1 MVTSSDYVTNEVLNL
16 HMARM
21 ESLMREH
28 FARTESENAKFR
40 EQMREDFRNF
50 RDQVKSD
57 MDIFKKEIKS
67 DINAFKS
74 EINTRFDSM
83 QAQISVMQNDITGLK
98 HDVNNLIHWDYWI
111 LAIIVAAFAMPH
123 IIESIKSLF
132 GAVRDG
138 IAGIL
143 SLFRS
148 KNAGQ

>member
-1 MVTSSDYVTNEVLNL
+1 
-16 HMARM
+16 
-21 ESLMREH
+21 MREH

-50 RDQVKSD
+50 RDQVKGD

-67 DINAFKS
+67 DINTFKK
-74 EINTRFDSM
+74 EVNTRFDSM

>member
-16 HMARM
+16 HMTRM
-21 ESLMREH
+21 EALMREH
-28 FARTESENAKFR
+28 FAQTESENAKFR
-40 EQMREDFRNF
+40 EQMREDFRSF
-50 RDQVKSD
+50 RDEVKG
-57 MDIFKKEIKS
+57 DINDFKKEV
-67 DINAFKS
+67 
-74 EINTRFDSM
+74 NTRFDGVNARFDSL

-98 HDVNNLIHWDYWI
+98 HDVNNLFHWDYWI
-111 LAIIVAAFAMPH
+111 LAIIVAVFAMPH

-148 KNAGQ
+148 KNSGQ

>member
-1 MVTSSDYVTNEVLNL
+1 MV
-16 HMARM
+16 RM

-74 EINTRFDSM
+74 EVKGDINTFKKEVNTRFDSM

-123 IIESIKSLF
+123 IIDSIKSLF

>member
-57 MDIFKKEIKS
+57 MDIFKKEV
-67 DINAFKS
+67 
-74 EINTRFDSM
+74 NTRFDSM

-123 IIESIKSLF
+123 IIDSIKSLF

>member
-1 MVTSSDYVTNEVLNL
+1 
-16 HMARM
+16 MAAS
-21 ESLMREH
+21 EDISTIKLMLEKH
-28 FARTESENAKFR
+28 FAENDAQISAMRAENAEFKEVIKDEFMKFR
-40 EQMREDFRNF
+40 DEMRGEF
-50 RDQVKSD
+50 
-57 MDIFKKEIKS
+57 
-67 DINAFKS
+67 NAFKS
-74 EINTRFDSM
+74 EVKGDINTFKKEVNTRFDSM

-123 IIESIKSLF
+123 IIDSIKSLF